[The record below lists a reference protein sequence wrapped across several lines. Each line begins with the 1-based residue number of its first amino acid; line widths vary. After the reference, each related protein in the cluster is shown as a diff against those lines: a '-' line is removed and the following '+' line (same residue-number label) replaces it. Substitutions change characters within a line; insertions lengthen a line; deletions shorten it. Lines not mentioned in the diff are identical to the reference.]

1 MKTYH
6 EYTNLS
12 QKIHAPEELKAKV
25 LQSAAESSRSRKK
38 ASAGHS
44 SRGWGFVM
52 KAAVA
57 ALLAVTIPVAG
68 YAAAKSMGLTDW
80 LASSGMQD
88 VQGVEE
94 LTNSGLELSGGKE
107 GSSYRNNYAEY
118 SILEAVCDSQT
129 IYLAAQVKPIDSSYF
144 LVPQYIME
152 EDSVSNLGIDGLT
165 EGTVGEYAASQ
176 GKSLVY
182 AGVGYYNGEN
192 HLDGGED
199 FRYGND
205 GALYYYYSA
214 QNISGSKNIALK
226 CSGYA
231 YTAEMS
237 VTDRVEF
244 EVTLF
249 DKSSATETLYTNM
262 DPAAFDETGVQVTEL
277 ILKQTEMGLYATFT
291 FRADN
296 AKIDADGIFFKI
308 LDANGEEL
316 DTLPRAGG
324 ESHVESS
331 GIGTCQVCY
340 QMPDNL
346 DGLQFAIRDVWE
358 SINYGPYSFSK

>member
-1 MKTYH
+1 MKGYRD
-6 EYTNLS
+6 YTELS
-12 QKIHAPEELKAKV
+12 QKIHAPEELKVKV

-38 ASAGHS
+38 ISAGYY

-57 ALLAVTIPVAG
+57 ALLAVTIPVAA

-80 LASSGMQD
+80 LAAFGMQD
-88 VQGVEE
+88 VQAVEE

-107 GSSYRNNYAEY
+107 GSSYRNSYAEY

-152 EDSVSNLGIDGLT
+152 EDSVLNLRIDGLT
-165 EGTVGEYAASQ
+165 EGTVGEYVASQ
-176 GKSLVY
+176 GMSLVY
-182 AGVGYYNGEN
+182 AGVGYYNGES

-205 GALYYYYSA
+205 GTLYYYYSA
-214 QNISGSKNIALK
+214 QNISGSKDITLK

-237 VTDRVEF
+237 VPDRVEF

-249 DKSSATETLYTNM
+249 DKSSVTDTVYVNI
-262 DPAAFDETGVQVTEL
+262 DPAAASETGIQINKLKIAETE
-277 ILKQTEMGLYATFT
+277 IGLYATFT
-291 FRADN
+291 FVKDN
-296 AKIDADGIFFKI
+296 ANFEDITLKL
-308 LDANGEEL
+308 LDAAGKEL
-316 DTLPRAGG
+316 KYMPIIAG
-324 ESHVESS
+324 S
-331 GIGTCQVCY
+331 GIMDNGDGTCSVTMYY
-340 QMPDNL
+340 QKPDSM
-346 DGLQFAIRDVWE
+346 DGLQFAIRDYSNDV
-358 SINYGPYSFSK
+358 NYGPYSFSE

>member
-25 LQSAAESSRSRKK
+25 LQSAAESGRSRKK
-38 ASAGHS
+38 ASAGCS

-57 ALLAVTIPVAG
+57 ALLAVTIPVAA

-80 LASSGMQD
+80 LTASGMQD
-88 VQGVEE
+88 VQNVEK
-94 LTNSGLELSGGKE
+94 LTNSGLE
-107 GSSYRNNYAEY
+107 GSSYRNGYAEY

-165 EGTVGEYAASQ
+165 EGTVGEYAASL

-192 HLDGGED
+192 HLDGSED

-205 GALYYYYSA
+205 GTLYYYYSA
-214 QNISGSKNIALK
+214 QNISGSRDITLK

-231 YTAEMS
+231 YTTGMS
-237 VTDRVEF
+237 VADRAEF

-262 DPAAFDETGVQVTEL
+262 EPAAASETGIQVNKLKIAETE
-277 ILKQTEMGLYATFT
+277 IGLYAAFT
-291 FRADN
+291 FVKDN
-296 AKIDADGIFFKI
+296 ANFEDITFAL
-308 LDANGEEL
+308 LDAAGQELRYMPGIAGSGMVDNG
-316 DTLPRAGG
+316 D
-324 ESHVESS
+324 
-331 GIGTCQVCY
+331 GTCSVTMYY
-340 QMPDNL
+340 QKPDSM
-346 DGLQFAIRDVWE
+346 DGLQFAIRDSGNDV
-358 SINYGPYSFSK
+358 NYGPYSFSK